1 VCFQLSPGAC
11 PALCRLYPCYLR
23 TGVTDKEP
31 VPATVR
37 AGLQIDDNTAVTCV
51 AFQITACGRHSLSSQ
66 LFYQEIALFLEM
78 FLFVYRYVAS
88 MLLSLEFAD
97 LLRHGPF

>member
-1 VCFQLSPGAC
+1 MCFQLSPGAC
-11 PALCRLYPCYLR
+11 PALCRLCPCYLG
-23 TGVTDKEP
+23 TGVTDKDP

-37 AGLQIDDNTAVTCV
+37 ASLQIDDNTAVTCV
-51 AFQITACGRHSLSSQ
+51 AFQITASGRHNLSSH

-78 FLFVYRYVAS
+78 FLFVYKYVAS
-88 MLLSLEFAD
+88 MLLSLKFAG